1 MAQDIIIKG
10 RDNQM
15 VVNFTFDVPEIA
27 DFNLSNLTDLELTF
41 GSESYK
47 LTTDP
52 AVVYLISENS
62 LGINLSGTS
71 ETSAHYLDIVA
82 HHDRFPQGFQ
92 LTNRHMSNLTIPK
105 LYS

>member
-15 VVNFTFDVPEIA
+15 VINFTFDIPEIA
-27 DFNLSNLTDLELTF
+27 GFNLNTLTDVELTF
-41 GSESYK
+41 GAEKYK

-52 AVVYLISENS
+52 TIVYIISENS

-71 ETSAHYLDIVA
+71 ETSSHYLDIVA

-92 LTNRHMSNLTIPK
+92 LTNRYMNNLTIPK